1 VGQRPRGAMMKLN
14 HLILSLLIIGLTI
27 AITPAARADVRLPAL
42 IGDNMVVQQGVVA
55 RVWGW
60 AEPGE
65 QVTVS
70 MAGKSA
76 KAKADAK
83 GRWEAR
89 IGPFKA
95 GGPFEMRIEGKNA
108 VVLKNVLV
116 GEVWLGSGQS
126 NMEWPLQNAAHGGD
140 EVARANHPEIHLFTV
155 TKATSLEPRDDV
167 RGRWVV
173 CTPENAATFSAV
185 AYFFGRE
192 LSEKLKVPVGLIHSS
207 WGGTPAEA
215 WTSRAALAAIP
226 ELRPMTDALDRASVN
241 LPEARHAYE
250 AAQAKWEQEHFLQD
264 PGNKGLDL
272 GYAGADFSE
281 AGWQTMRLPQF
292 WETAGLVIDGA
303 VWFRKSVDLPASWEG
318 HDLTLNL
325 GPVDDFD
332 VTYFNGTKVGAT
344 GSETPNFY
352 MVPRKY
358 TIPGALVHGGR
369 NVIAVRVFDHYGQ
382 GGFGGGATD
391 MTLSAAGAP
400 PIALAGDWL
409 YKVEM
414 GVEPIKV
421 DFSTQPIAPA
431 GVGNPNTP
439 TVLYNAMLAP
449 LTPYTI
455 RGAIWYQGES
465 NADRA
470 RQYQTLFPAMIRDWR
485 AAWGAGSFPFLFV
498 QLANFQARKTEPGDS
513 HWAELREA
521 QTMTLREPATGM
533 AVIIDIGEASDIHP
547 KNKQDVGH
555 RLALWALAK
564 TYGQSGEF
572 SGPLFESFAVEGNKV
587 RVRFT
592 HAEGLRTVD
601 GGPVQ
606 GFAIAGAD
614 GKFVWADAKLDG
626 KTVLVWSDAVPQPVA
641 VRYGW
646 ADNPAVNFTN
656 GAGLPASPFRTDPMK

>member
-1 VGQRPRGAMMKLN
+1 MRVKA
-14 HLILSLLIIGLTI
+14 ILLTLM
-27 AITPAARADVRLPAL
+27 TFVLVSVFNVAARADVRLPAL
-42 IGDNMVVQQGVVA
+42 VGDNMVIQQNVPA

-60 AEPGE
+60 AAPGE
-65 QVTVS
+65 QVTVTL
-70 MAGKSA
+70 AGKSA
-76 KAKADAK
+76 KTKADAQGK
-83 GRWEAR
+83 WEVR
-89 IGPFKA
+89 LGPFKA
-95 GGPFEMRIEGKNA
+95 GGPHEMRIEGKNA

-116 GEVWLGSGQS
+116 GEVWIGSGQS

-192 LSEKLKVPVGLIHSS
+192 LNEKLKVPVGLIHSS

-226 ELRPMTDALDRASVN
+226 ELRPMAEALDRAAVN

-264 PGNKGLDL
+264 PGNRGLDL

-318 HDLTLNL
+318 HDLTLSL

-358 TIPGALVHGGR
+358 TVPGALVRAGR
-369 NVIAVRVFDHYGQ
+369 NVIAVRAFDHYGQ
-382 GGFGGGATD
+382 GGFGGGASD

-400 PIALAGDWL
+400 AISLAGDWL
-409 YKVEM
+409 YNVEM
-414 GVEPIKV
+414 SVEPLKV
-421 DFSTQPIAPA
+421 DFSTQPIAPP

-449 LTPYTI
+449 LVPYTI

-470 RQYQTLFPAMIRDWR
+470 RQYRMLFPLMIRDWR
-485 AAWGAGSFPFLFV
+485 AAWGEGNFPFLFV
-498 QLANFQARKTEPGDS
+498 QLANFQARKAEPGES
-513 HWAELREA
+513 NWAELREA
-521 QTMTLREPATGM
+521 QSITLSEPATGM
-533 AVIIDIGEASDIHP
+533 AVIIDIGEAGDIHP
-547 KNKQDVGH
+547 RNKQDVGH

-564 TYGQSGEF
+564 TYGQKDEF
-572 SGPLFESFAVEGNKV
+572 SGPLFESMAIEGNKI

-592 HAEGLRTVD
+592 HAEGLRSSD
-601 GGPVQ
+601 GKPVQ

-614 GKFVWADAKLDG
+614 GKFVWADA
-626 KTVLVWSDAVPQPVA
+626 
-641 VRYGW
+641 R
-646 ADNPAVNFTN
+646 
-656 GAGLPASPFRTDPMK
+656 